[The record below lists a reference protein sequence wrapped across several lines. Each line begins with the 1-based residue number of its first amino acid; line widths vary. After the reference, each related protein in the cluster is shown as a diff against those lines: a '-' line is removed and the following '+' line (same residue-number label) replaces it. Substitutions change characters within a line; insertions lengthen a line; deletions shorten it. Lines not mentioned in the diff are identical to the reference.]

1 MSQHKKISTILTINL
16 VGLLCLASLAH
27 PAERH
32 FGNSLSGPLHEGP
45 GAQYK
50 VIKALPG
57 DQSFEVLETI
67 NDFIHIRTKDGSE
80 GWLKNNPTDPT
91 PAAASSATDTNERVG
106 ILPPKQGEKSTSNS
120 GRWPTKSPVNPL
132 DGQSR
137 KEQAEPSTPKEA
149 TEIKRLQAELGEIT
163 YKFEQLEAA
172 ALNAQELK
180 SENDRLQT
188 ELAATKNTVS
198 QLQQANLAL
207 AKNKNIYWFMAG
219 GAVLLLGWLLGRIT
233 LRRQRHS
240 SLTL

>member
-1 MSQHKKISTILTINL
+1 MSHHKKISTILTINL

-32 FGNSLSGPLHEGP
+32 FGNTLSGPLHEGP
-45 GAQYK
+45 GEQYK

-80 GWLKNNPTDPT
+80 GWLQNNPTAI
-91 PAAASSATDTNERVG
+91 PAAASSATDTNERVDV
-106 ILPPKQGEKSTSNS
+106 LPPKQGEKSTSNS
-120 GRWPTKSPVNPL
+120 GRWSTKAAPVNPL
-132 DGQSR
+132 DGQTR
-137 KEQAEPSTPKEA
+137 KELPDPPTPKETA
-149 TEIKRLQAELGEIT
+149 EIKRLQAELGETT

-172 ALNAQELK
+172 SLNAQELK
-180 SENDRLQT
+180 SENDRLQA
-188 ELAATKNTVS
+188 ELAATNNTVI

-207 AKNKNIYWFMAG
+207 TKNKNIYWFMAG